1 MKYLKT
7 YKIFESITEKE
18 IDDVAL
24 DIRDILLPLKH
35 DGVDFKVEPF
45 LLTHAKNIFIDVKI
59 KSMDIKKYIDELR
72 QLVSTLDEEG
82 WSILNNRNL
91 YRNLSSSF
99 VVLTGEY
106 DIKCP
111 KCYSKN
117 VDEIDNR
124 DRVVSRRQPS
134 HLIFSDLR
142 IQTYGRCNNCNYE
155 SNHEE
160 FRIYNIYFNNIDEM
174 TEIVENRNIEL
185 INFRFY
191 KV

>member
-45 LLTHAKNIFIDVKI
+45 LLTYAKNIFIDVKI
-59 KSMDIKKYIDELR
+59 KDMNIKKYINELR

-91 YRNLSSSF
+91 SNSF

-117 VDEIDNR
+117 VDEIDNQ
-124 DRVVSRRQPS
+124 DRVVSPMD
-134 HLIFSDLR
+134 SDLR

-160 FRIYNIYFNNIDEM
+160 FRRYNIYFNNIDEM

>member
-1 MKYLKT
+1 MKHLKT

-24 DIRDILLPLKH
+24 DIRDILLPLK
-35 DGVDFKVEPF
+35 DDLVDFKVEPF
-45 LLTHAKNIFIDVKI
+45 LLTYAKNIFIDVKI

-91 YRNLSSSF
+91 YKFRNLSSSF

-117 VDEIDNR
+117 VDEIENQ
-124 DRVVSRRQPS
+124 DRVVS
-134 HLIFSDLR
+134 LMDSDLR

-160 FRIYNIYFNNIDEM
+160 FRSYNIYFNNIDEM

>member
-35 DGVDFKVEPF
+35 DGVNFKVEPF
-45 LLTHAKNIFIDVKI
+45 FITSAKNIFIDVKI

-82 WSILNNRNL
+82 WSLNNRNL
-91 YRNLSSSF
+91 SNSF
-99 VVLTGEY
+99 VVLTGDY
-106 DIKCP
+106 DIT
-111 KCYSKN
+111 YM
-117 VDEIDNR
+117 IDS
-124 DRVVSRRQPS
+124 V
-134 HLIFSDLR
+134 
-142 IQTYGRCNNCNYE
+142 
-155 SNHEE
+155 
-160 FRIYNIYFNNIDEM
+160 YFNNIDEM

-191 KV
+191 KI

>member
-1 MKYLKT
+1 MKYLKR

-18 IDDVAL
+18 IDDVSL
-24 DIRDILLPLKH
+24 DIRDILLPLK
-35 DGVDFKVEPF
+35 DDLVDFKVEPF
-45 LLTHAKNIFIDVKI
+45 LRTYAKNIFIDVKI

-82 WSILNNRNL
+82 WSILNI
-91 YRNLSSSF
+91 RNLSNSF

-106 DIKCP
+106 DIKCTR
-111 KCYSKN
+111 CYSKN
-117 VDEIDNR
+117 VYSLDP
-124 DRVVSRRQPS
+124 Q
-134 HLIFSDLR
+134 FS
-142 IQTYGRCNNCNYE
+142 ICNNCGYGAGNE
-155 SNHEE
+155 KFNE
-160 FRIYNIYFNNIDEM
+160 IYNIYFNNIDEM

>member
-45 LLTHAKNIFIDVKI
+45 LLTYAKNIFIDVKI

-72 QLVSTLDEEG
+72 QLVSTLYEEG

-91 YRNLSSSF
+91 SNSF

-117 VDEIDNR
+117 VDEIDNQ
-124 DRVVSRRQPS
+124 DRVVS
-134 HLIFSDLR
+134 LMDSDLR

-160 FRIYNIYFNNIDEM
+160 FRSYNIYFNNIDEM

>member
-1 MKYLKT
+1 MKHLKS

-24 DIRDILLPLKH
+24 DIRDILQPLK
-35 DGVDFKVEPF
+35 DNRVDFKVEPF
-45 LLTHAKNIFIDVKI
+45 FVTNAKNHFIEVKI

-82 WSILNNRNL
+82 WSILNKRD
-91 YRNLSSSF
+91 LSNSF
-99 VVLTGEY
+99 VVLTGDY

-111 KCYSKN
+111 QCYRKN
-117 VDEIDNR
+117 VDEIDNQ
-124 DRVVSRRQPS
+124 DS
-134 HLIFSDLR
+134 
-142 IQTYGRCNNCNYE
+142 RCNNCNYE

-160 FRIYNIYFNNIDEM
+160 FRRYNIYFNNIDEM